1 VEAEPGIGAEAEEHL
16 FAMGVRGTE
25 KATLD
30 GAGEE
35 GGGGFAKDTFLGM
48 EMNGDNFLTEAKIPF
63 LAKEFHFGEFGHR
76 RENGGLN

>member
-1 VEAEPGIGAEAEEHL
+1 MDAEPGIGAEAEEHL

-35 GGGGFAKDTFLGM
+35 GGRSLAEDTFL
-48 EMNGDNFLTEAKIPF
+48 
-63 LAKEFHFGEFGHR
+63 
-76 RENGGLN
+76 